1 MKSTIISILAG
12 FCLFTTG
19 CYSTRIIS
27 TKSNSSHEVKYS
39 SLKKILVASFLLNDT
54 RRIKS
59 ENEIVRFLKGK
70 GVASHTLFSKNL
82 DIKNESFQRILEE
95 QKFDGAILLRL
106 IDIDREVYVRPGAPF
121 SSYPSYYQNFN
132 GLFYRSWEIYSMPD
146 HSINMK
152 TYTVEI
158 TLFSIPQDKII
169 WTAITES
176 VSPSSI
182 EQMTK
187 EIAKV
192 VYKKIKKEGLL
203 IDP

>member
-1 MKSTIISILAG
+1 MKYILISLLAG
-12 FCLFTTG
+12 ICLFMTR

-27 TKSNSSHEVKYS
+27 TKSNSSHEVNYS
-39 SLKKILVASFLLNDT
+39 SLKKILVVSFLLNDK
-54 RRIKS
+54 RRIQS
-59 ENEIVRFLKGK
+59 ENEIVHFLKGK
-70 GVASHTLFSKNL
+70 GIASHTLFSKNL
-82 DIKNESFQRILEE
+82 DIKNESFQRTLEE

-121 SSYPSYYQNFN
+121 SSYPNYYQNFN

-176 VSPSSI
+176 ISPSSI

-192 VYKKIKKEGLL
+192 VYKKLKKEGLL

>member
-1 MKSTIISILAG
+1 MKYIPISILAG
-12 FCLFTTG
+12 ICLFMTG

-59 ENEIVRFLKGK
+59 ENEIVHFLKGK
-70 GVASHTLFSKNL
+70 GIASHTLFSKNL

-106 IDIDREVYVRPGAPF
+106 IDIDREVYVRLGAPF
-121 SSYPSYYQNFN
+121 SSYPNYYQNFN

-152 TYTVEI
+152 TFTVEI

-192 VYKKIKKEGLL
+192 VYKKTKKRRTL
-203 IDP
+203 D

>member
-1 MKSTIISILAG
+1 M
-12 FCLFTTG
+12 
-19 CYSTRIIS
+19 
-27 TKSNSSHEVKYS
+27 
-39 SLKKILVASFLLNDT
+39 
-54 RRIKS
+54 
-59 ENEIVRFLKGK
+59 
-70 GVASHTLFSKNL
+70 
-82 DIKNESFQRILEE
+82 EE

-121 SSYPSYYQNFN
+121 SSYPNYYQNFN

-176 VSPSSI
+176 ISPSSI

-192 VYKKIKKEGLL
+192 VYKKLKKVGLL

>member
-1 MKSTIISILAG
+1 MKYIPISLLAG
-12 FCLFTTG
+12 ICLFMTG

-59 ENEIVRFLKGK
+59 ENEIVHFLKGK
-70 GVASHTLFSKNL
+70 GIASHTLFSKNL

-121 SSYPSYYQNFN
+121 SSYPNYYQNFN

-176 VSPSSI
+176 ISPSSI

-192 VYKKIKKEGLL
+192 VYKKLKKEGLL

>member
-1 MKSTIISILAG
+1 MKYILISLLAG
-12 FCLFTTG
+12 NCLFMTG

-27 TKSNSSHEVKYS
+27 TKSNSSHEVNYS
-39 SLKKILVASFLLNDT
+39 SLKKILVASFLLNDN
-54 RRIKS
+54 RRIQS
-59 ENEIVRFLKGK
+59 ENEIVHFLKGK
-70 GVASHTLFSKNL
+70 GIASHTLFSKNL

-121 SSYPSYYQNFN
+121 SSYPNYYQNFN

-146 HSINMK
+146 HYINMK

-176 VSPSSI
+176 ISPSSI

-192 VYKKIKKEGLL
+192 VYKKLKKEGLL

>member
-1 MKSTIISILAG
+1 MKYILISLLAG
-12 FCLFTTG
+12 ICLFMTG
-19 CYSTRIIS
+19 CYSTRLIS
-27 TKSNSSHEVKYS
+27 TKSNSSHEVNYS
-39 SLKKILVASFLLNDT
+39 SLKKILVVSFLLNDN

-59 ENEIVRFLKGK
+59 ENEIVHFLKGK
-70 GVASHTLFSKNL
+70 GIASHTLFSKNL

-121 SSYPSYYQNFN
+121 SSYPNYYQNFN

-176 VSPSSI
+176 ISPSSI

-192 VYKKIKKEGLL
+192 VYKKLKKEGLL